1 LYQTPFD
8 PPTTGWQYWGCF
20 SPLNFLRPFTPQ
32 IVSGASP
39 ATCTA
44 ACLAQNIDF
53 AVLRGNQCYC
63 VPTSPSPSQSS
74 ITCSTGCVGS
84 SCPLWTF
91 KRTITTLPVPL
102 PAFPEPRGFSFNGCY
117 RANAWIQTA
126 ISLGNANGIVQCSS
140 LSTSRSLSYCALV
153 GSNCYGSTIS
163 ISTSFKAGIG
173 QCSTPCSANPLESC
187 GSAPQTLPARRGSIV
202 ARQTEDPA
210 IFATVYGP
218 QDVVPATVA
227 APVPGT
233 AADVTGW
240 SDAGCYN
247 SELYLLDSL
256 LTGFSYSVAAD
267 PTATL
272 DGSTCITTCANQDAS
287 NLYAITLGTTCYC
300 TATPPPADSLAAD
313 QTSCN
318 LPCQGA
324 PTERCGGKGAVGTT
338 NVFGTVYSKIAP
350 VCPLF
355 PILCSMLNAQ

>member
-1 LYQTPFD
+1 VSPPRLHPLRALPHALQAVSD
-8 PPTTGWQYWGCF
+8 PPVRSGLSNGP
-20 SPLNFLRPFTPQ
+20 SPLSRYLCP
-32 IVSGASP
+32 
-39 ATCTA
+39 
-44 ACLAQNIDF
+44 L
-53 AVLRGNQCYC
+53 
-63 VPTSPSPSQSS
+63 SPSLEASHSMVVTVPMP
-74 ITCSTGCVGS
+74 GS
-84 SCPLWTF
+84 KLLFLWET
-91 KRTITTLPVPL
+91 
-102 PAFPEPRGFSFNGCY
+102 
-117 RANAWIQTA
+117 QTA
-126 ISLGNANGIVQCSS
+126 LFNVRLFRRPGV
-140 LSTSRSLSYCALV
+140 SRIALLLV
-153 GSNCYGSTIS
+153 
-163 ISTSFKAGIG
+163 GIG

-202 ARQTEDPA
+202 ARQTEDPT

-313 QTSCN
+313 QSSCN
-318 LPCQGA
+318 LACQGD

-350 VCPLF
+350 VCPIF
-355 PILCSMLNAQ
+355 PILCSMLNAQCSMICDAT